1 MNRSNCRSCNKV
13 HGVFV
18 FFVFF
23 FLSVY
28 LQLIPEFYGSD
39 SSFLKN
45 LLGLNLGRRQG
56 GGRVE
61 NVEVPPWA
69 SGAHSF
75 LCPSHFSSSFFFF
88 FFRS

>member
-1 MNRSNCRSCNKV
+1 MLRFYCCRSRYSGS
-13 HGVFV
+13 GVC
-18 FFVFF
+18 
-23 FLSVY
+23 

-61 NVEVPPWA
+61 NVELPPWA
-69 SGAHSF
+69 SGAR
-75 LCPSHFSSSFFFF
+75 SSCSPADLGTMV
-88 FFRS
+88 